1 MFSSSEQKESRDFF
15 SKIDAEDTLR
25 ILEIELNFFYGL
37 LIHTMV
43 AVATSKV
50 GIIPQ
55 CTSIGLVVAALSLFY
70 KEEKRGFQRFM
81 LK

>member
-1 MFSSSEQKESRDFF
+1 MFSSSEHKESRDFF

-55 CTSIGLVVAALSLFY
+55 CTSIGLVVAALITFL
-70 KEEKRGFQRFM
+70 QRRETRFPEVRC
-81 LK
+81 